1 MRIKEAVV
9 INYGKTLNNLIIKI
23 FTSEQSKVLL
33 YFNENCISS
42 STTRGILVVAYET
55 QKTCIR
61 YLLRVQRFSKGNK
74 ITGSRQVLDIK
85 GNTAL
90 FN

>member
-9 INYGKTLNNLIIKI
+9 INYGKTLNNLIIKT

-55 QKTCIR
+55 PKNL
-61 YLLRVQRFSKGNK
+61 YK
-74 ITGSRQVLDIK
+74 ISIESST
-85 GNTAL
+85 
-90 FN
+90 F